1 MQQNK
6 GVSTAVHFF
15 RQSVAGFRQLIV
27 YLHDAAEIITNT
39 KSKALRN
46 RCMTEL
52 ISEACAV
59 LHILYHS
66 KLCFNTKRISQE
78 KRNQTGF

>member
-15 RQSVAGFRQLIV
+15 RQSVAGFRQQIV

-39 KSKALRN
+39 KSNLEIGA
-46 RCMTEL
+46 
-52 ISEACAV
+52 
-59 LHILYHS
+59 
-66 KLCFNTKRISQE
+66 
-78 KRNQTGF
+78 